1 MKTATPRIEQGKT
14 FQHHCLRFRIEGLT
28 QEQPPR
34 VQVVQ
39 LTDGGTPTGTTWRF
53 TQKSVYLL
61 LAGKN
66 PKFRT
71 FDDLPEIV
79 NSTTS
84 EVRKDAGATSVG
96 QGDM

>member
-1 MKTATPRIEQGKT
+1 MKTATPRIERGKT
-14 FQHHCLRFRIEGLT
+14 FKHHCLRFEIVGLT

-39 LTDGGTPTGTTWRF
+39 LSDGGTPTGTTWRF

-66 PKFRT
+66 PRFRT

-79 NSTTS
+79 NTTNST
-84 EVRKDAGATSVG
+84 VHKDAATTSVG

>member
-1 MKTATPRIEQGKT
+1 MHTATPRIERGKT
-14 FQHHCLRFRIEGLT
+14 FNHHYLRFRIEGMT
-28 QEQPPR
+28 QEQPAR

-53 TQKSVYLL
+53 TQKSVQLL

-66 PKFRT
+66 PRFRT

-79 NSTTS
+79 NITPSA
-84 EVRKDAGATSVG
+84 RKDI
-96 QGDM
+96 

>member
-1 MKTATPRIEQGKT
+1 MKTATPRIERGKT
-14 FQHHCLRFRIEGLT
+14 FQHHYLRFRIDGLT

-53 TQKSVYLL
+53 TQKSVRLL

-79 NSTTS
+79 NNTMST
-84 EVRKDAGATSVG
+84 VRKDTATISAG
-96 QGDM
+96 QDDL